1 VICKLAQQCET
12 KFWECLIPV
21 LAEKGPMNK
30 LIEWF
35 KQIFYTKI
43 GYFTLLLFVWA
54 AVGFVLGMIV
64 GKVIWFL
71 QIG

>member
-1 VICKLAQQCET
+1 
-12 KFWECLIPV
+12 
-21 LAEKGPMNK
+21 MNK

-54 AVGFVLGMIV
+54 AVGFAFGMIV